1 MLAPGQ
7 VRTGNPLQSDLSA
20 GQGGEQKVWTTCQ
33 PEAPNTL
40 WETMMTATKF
50 LRYVLL
56 LLWLVSG
63 VVACALKSR
72 GVVHT
77 QRGYDEVFQAAL
89 AAVQEAE
96 FTVMSQANAQ
106 GVIVAEKL
114 LPAAAGDTM
123 QMTVRINQEAT
134 GLTVVATVVQ
144 PPGASATGEKPC
156 KCHVKRFV
164 AALESRMPDIQVV
177 SIQ

>member
-1 MLAPGQ
+1 
-7 VRTGNPLQSDLSA
+7 
-20 GQGGEQKVWTTCQ
+20 
-33 PEAPNTL
+33 
-40 WETMMTATKF
+40 MTATKS
-50 LRYVLL
+50 LLYGTL

-96 FTVMSQANAQ
+96 FTVTSQVSRQ
-106 GVIVAEKL
+106 GVIMAEKQ
-114 LPAAAGDTM
+114 LPAAEGDTM
-123 QMTVRINQEAT
+123 RLTVRIHQEAT

-144 PPGASATGEKPC
+144 PTGASATGEKPC